1 MPANL
6 EHHRITEVPDSAYYI
21 PDFITESK
29 EKSLLD
35 KIYTAPIPKWTCLSN
50 RRLQNWGGLPHPKGM
65 VQEKVPDWL
74 QFEDILSEYGLFG
87 SHAPNHILVNEYKPG
102 QGIMPHKDGPLYF
115 PTVATVSL
123 GCQTVLN
130 FYKNNMDIDQNTCN
144 EFMFS
149 FLLERRSL
157 LVLREDMYINYLHGI
172 SDVEVD
178 NISRESIKNSSLLG
192 SKSLAQKVTK
202 NDCFALPRD
211 DTRVSITIR
220 YVPKIIKF
228 KFRT

>member
-65 VQEKVPDWL
+65 VQEKVPD
-74 QFEDILSEYGLFG
+74 
-87 SHAPNHILVNEYKPG
+87 
-102 QGIMPHKDGPLYF
+102 PHKDGPLYF